1 MTSFVVRDI
10 MFASHVLLLLT
21 SAVTGPTILTLIRFN
36 LCKENK
42 DTQDALG
49 VIGKML
55 GLQVISWLLF
65 ISLMPGFIK
74 HSLLI
79 N

>member
-1 MTSFVVRDI
+1 MQHLV
-10 MFASHVLLLLT
+10 LLLT
-21 SAVTGPTILTLIRFN
+21 SAVTGATFLALIRFN

-55 GLQVISWLLF
+55 GLQVIFWLLF
-65 ISLMPGFIK
+65 LSLMAGFVNR
-74 HSLLI
+74 SF
-79 N
+79 

>member
-1 MTSFVVRDI
+1 ML
-10 MFASHVLLLLT
+10 ASRLVLLLT
-21 SAVTGPTILTLIRFN
+21 SAVTGATILALIRFN

-55 GLQVISWLLF
+55 GLQVYLGCYFFL
-65 ISLMPGFIK
+65 
-74 HSLLI
+74 
-79 N
+79 

>member
-1 MTSFVVRDI
+1 MYSCVVRDL
-10 MFASHVLLLLT
+10 MLVSHLVLLLT
-21 SAVTGPTILTLIRFN
+21 SVVTGITILALIRFY

-55 GLQVISWLLF
+55 GLQVYLGCYFFL
-65 ISLMPGFIK
+65 
-74 HSLLI
+74 
-79 N
+79 